1 MIQPIDPEFMRT
13 PPPEQIFTDATAT
26 AAPQR
31 DERTIRRMNTKV
43 KIIFLAFLLGF
54 VLVLAKLFM
63 IQVVRSDYYQD
74 IARRQYESKIE
85 LPSERGKVY
94 DRKRRLVATT
104 VEKISLAVD
113 PKMLD
118 DTLRVFRALAAVTGK
133 PVENYLSKIRGT
145 ASRFVWLE
153 RAVDSPSS
161 VMNAALDTLEAS
173 GLIKIPEP
181 RRSFAYG
188 SLASQIL
195 GFTNSEGTGASGLEL
210 GWDSVLSGKNGYIFL
225 QRDGRGKKR
234 AIPDAPRLDPQPGYS
249 LVLTLDMDMQTIV
262 ENELKQGVEAAAAE
276 SGSVIALNP
285 ATGEIL
291 AMASYPTFNP
301 NNLLS
306 ASPELTRNACFTDTY
321 EPGSTFKLITAAALL
336 EEGKIT
342 PNETVTG
349 AETITGRDGIVV
361 VRDEHPVGTV
371 TFAQALEKSSNV
383 VIATL
388 AQRVPNP
395 KFYKYTRDFGFGIFT
410 GIDVPGEVRGTVK
423 KPHEFDYTTKTYMAH
438 GYELSSTVLQLANAY
453 ATIANGGVMMKPFLV
468 QRIIN
473 AAGEDVQTFE
483 PQRVRRVVSEATA
496 KTLTE
501 LLCGVVERGTGKSA
515 RIAGLAIAGKTGTSQ
530 QITEG
535 KYSKRD
541 YNGSFA
547 GYFPANKPEVVIVIR
562 MDKPRKGYYG
572 GDVAAP
578 IFQRIAQKF
587 VSSGLVSVSVG
598 AVSNGSDTASSASSA
613 DANKVEMPDLR
624 GLMWSDA
631 LDITQNLGITLKA
644 ATPSAKT
651 GTIIVSS
658 QKIKPGTIVKSGTE
672 IIVGT
677 LQPDFVA
684 EKITAASIPDVRG
697 MSVRRALTLLHAAGI
712 KTKVIGQGGIV
723 VRQEFRNGKEPLCI
737 LDCVRE

>member
-85 LPSERGKVY
+85 LPAERGKVY

>member
-13 PPPEQIFTDATAT
+13 PPQEQIFTDATAT

-85 LPSERGKVY
+85 LPAERGKVY

-118 DTLRVFRALAAVTGK
+118 DTLRVFRTLAAVTGK

-234 AIPDAPRLDPQPGYS
+234 PIPDAPRLDPQPGYS

-262 ENELKQGVEAAAAE
+262 ENELKQGVEAVAAE
-276 SGSVIALNP
+276 SGSVVALNP

-321 EPGSTFKLITAAALL
+321 EPGSTFKLVTAAALL

-473 AAGEDVQTFE
+473 AAGEDVQSFE

-613 DANKVEMPDLR
+613 DANKVEVPDLR

-658 QKIKPGTIVKSGTE
+658 QKIKPGTMVKSGAE